1 VNRAIVVMGV
11 SGSGKSTLA
20 RALADDLHWTF
31 VEGDTLHPPRNVEK
45 MRAGVPLTD
54 ADRQPWLERVAL
66 AIAEHRGEGVVVSCS
81 ALKRAYRDTIA
92 RSAGDVFYV
101 LPQLDR
107 ETLQRRLAQRT
118 EHFMP
123 ASLLDSQLATLESPG
138 ADEQAIVVDGTC
150 GTDELVKHIRGV
162 INE

>member
-1 VNRAIVVMGV
+1 MSRAIVVMGV

-20 RALADDLHWTF
+20 RALADDLRWVF

-45 MRAGVPLTD
+45 MRSGIPLTD
-54 ADRQPWLERVAL
+54 ADRQPWLERIAA
-66 AIAEHRGEGVVVSCS
+66 AIAEQRGAGVVVACS
-81 ALKRAYRDTIA
+81 ALKRAYRDTIG
-92 RSAGDVFYV
+92 RVAGEVFYV

-107 ETLQRRLAQRT
+107 EALQRRLAQRP

-123 ASLLDSQLATLESPG
+123 AALLESQLATLELPG
-138 ADEQAIVVDGTC
+138 ADERAIVVDGACST
-150 GTDELVKHIRGV
+150 GELVRIIRGV